1 MFENFNLQK
10 YKTLKYSSDSSL
22 KTLSEIKTLLNK
34 PLDKS
39 FAIKYDNVYNV
50 FKNVFVNK
58 KRVFPSELVTKL
70 LKESTKPIL
79 KIKQYHNRKRPN
91 VVAKEFGIN
100 LPYVK
105 MASAQTPA
113 FPSGHSA
120 QAYLIKEV
128 LSDMFPELTSQ
139 FDKAAKNISTSRIM
153 ANVHYESDKEVGE
166 KLGMDLYNHLKNI

>member
-91 VVAKEFGIN
+91 
-100 LPYVK
+100 
-105 MASAQTPA
+105 S
-113 FPSGHSA
+113 SG
-120 QAYLIKEV
+120 
-128 LSDMFPELTSQ
+128 
-139 FDKAAKNISTSRIM
+139 
-153 ANVHYESDKEVGE
+153 
-166 KLGMDLYNHLKNI
+166 

>member
-1 MFENFNLQK
+1 MFATFNLQK

-34 PLDKS
+34 PLNKS

-91 VVAKEFGIN
+91 VVAREFGIN

-153 ANVHYESDKEVGE
+153 ANVHYESDKEAGE